1 MVQNLEKKFKIK
13 KVFINLLLKQ
23 GKKEISEK
31 KFKNLLKQLKK
42 KTKKNTNKI
51 FIKSIKNLLP
61 KIKTIPFINKRSR
74 KKKKSKN
81 FNKYFLMFLKRDK
94 QIKTSF
100 LWLFQHSGKNLKKL
114 DIEMLKT
121 AKNKSATIFFKKNY
135 YREIKKLKY
144 NLKF

>member
-1 MVQNLEKKFKIK
+1 
-13 KVFINLLLKQ
+13 
-23 GKKEISEK
+23 
-31 KFKNLLKQLKK
+31 
-42 KTKKNTNKI
+42 
-51 FIKSIKNLLP
+51 
-61 KIKTIPFINKRSR
+61 
-74 KKKKSKN
+74 
-81 FNKYFLMFLKRDK
+81 MFLKRDK